1 MELLNI
7 AFIILLLKI
16 TFCVLPG
23 VLGFFLIFSSQSTKR
38 RMRNIICSQLF
49 GFSHAIRTYKFA
61 RFLYA
66 TGVLSV
72 LLSLTASWFFVL
84 RVYIQSK

>member
-7 AFIILLLKI
+7 SFVILILKI

-23 VLGFFLIFSSQSTKR
+23 IFGIFLIFSSKSTKR
-38 RMRNIICSQLF
+38 KIRNEICGQLF
-49 GFSHAIRTYKFA
+49 GISNAIRTHKFA

-66 TGVLSV
+66 TGTLSV
-72 LLSLTASWFFVL
+72 LLSLAASWFFVL
-84 RVYIQSK
+84 SAYVLSK